1 MVIYT
6 QVVQF
11 NSFLGLRAPE
21 HFKTLRALKILA
33 LVRLSQGEHLSTEG
47 GTKLKFKF
55 PRLKFKIAF
64 SFYLRIDF
72 GRLTVIIRRPRT
84 AAKKSRNK

>member
-1 MVIYT
+1 MV
-6 QVVQF
+6 
-11 NSFLGLRAPE
+11 
-21 HFKTLRALKILA
+21 
-33 LVRLSQGEHLSTEG
+33 
-47 GTKLKFKF
+47 KF